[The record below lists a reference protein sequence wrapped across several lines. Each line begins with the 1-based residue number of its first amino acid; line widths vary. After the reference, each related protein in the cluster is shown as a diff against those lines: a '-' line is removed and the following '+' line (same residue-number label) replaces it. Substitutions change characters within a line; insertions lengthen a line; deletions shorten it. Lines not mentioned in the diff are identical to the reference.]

1 MIGQSNLLQSI
12 DKMIENNSF
21 PRFSIIVGQEGS
33 GKNLVVDYIG
43 QKLHTQRVYMG
54 TMVNNVRDMIDMAYT
69 TSVPILFVLPDAD
82 AMSPQAKNALLK
94 VAEEPPNNA
103 YIILTLTDLAN
114 TLPTIKSRGIVLN
127 MQPYERKEIEEYTQ
141 QVFPEVAENDEQMV
155 YVADVCTT
163 PGEVKALIETGLLK
177 FQNYVQMVA
186 DNIAEVS
193 GANAFKIASKVQ
205 LKEMTDSTK
214 FPLKLFW
221 RAFMM
226 ECVDRMNH
234 NDGQM
239 YEPSVYAEGI
249 KITARYIQEL
259 RVLGIN
265 RQNLFDMWVLDV
277 RKAWMTA

>member
-12 DKMIENNSF
+12 DRMIENNSF

-43 QKLHTQRVYMG
+43 QKLHIQRVYMG

-69 TSVPILFVLPDAD
+69 TSAPILFVLPDAD

-114 TLPTIKSRGIVLN
+114 TLPTIKSRGIVLC

-141 QVFPEVAENDEQMV
+141 QAFPEVAENDEQMV

-163 PGEVKALIETGLLK
+163 PGEVKSLIETGLLK

-205 LKEMTDSTK
+205 LKEISDNTK

-234 NDGQM
+234 NEGQT
-239 YEPSVYAEGI
+239 YEPSAYAEGI

-265 RQNLFDMWVLDV
+265 RQNLFDMWVLDL